1 MREGLLVGVSLL
13 FNILI
18 LFSSASQTER
28 VAILILS
35 LEERGIDTKNPHYT
49 PYPSAP
55 AAPSHWPD
63 GAQNPPVERG
73 TDGLEESHADGGV
86 YL

>member
-1 MREGLLVGVSLL
+1 MREGLLVSVSLL
-13 FNILI
+13 FNILV

-28 VAILILS
+28 VTILILS

-49 PYPSAP
+49 PYPSGP

-73 TDGLEESHADGGV
+73 TDGLEESHGDGGV